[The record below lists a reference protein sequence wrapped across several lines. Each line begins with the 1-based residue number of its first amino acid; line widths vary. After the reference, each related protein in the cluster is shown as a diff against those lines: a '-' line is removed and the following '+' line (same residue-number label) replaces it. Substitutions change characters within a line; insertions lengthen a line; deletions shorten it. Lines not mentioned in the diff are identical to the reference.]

1 MEEQQSWSCIC
12 VYKYV
17 RVIRLR
23 ERVAMVCEE
32 RAQQG
37 EREQETGG
45 ATSGDVNDERAMS
58 CCDLCGQRCRSSA
71 SNGARV
77 AARRVSRVCRVSS

>member
-1 MEEQQSWSCIC
+1 VEEQQSWSCIC

-45 ATSGDVNDERAMS
+45 ATSGDVNDERA
-58 CCDLCGQRCRSSA
+58 
-71 SNGARV
+71 RV
-77 AARRVSRVCRVSS
+77 AVIYVASAVVRAPVMALAWQCGVCREL

>member
-17 RVIRLR
+17 REIRLR
-23 ERVAMVCEE
+23 ERVAMVCVE

-37 EREQETGG
+37 EREEERQAAQRVET
-45 ATSGDVNDERAMS
+45 
-58 CCDLCGQRCRSSA
+58 
-71 SNGARV
+71 
-77 AARRVSRVCRVSS
+77 